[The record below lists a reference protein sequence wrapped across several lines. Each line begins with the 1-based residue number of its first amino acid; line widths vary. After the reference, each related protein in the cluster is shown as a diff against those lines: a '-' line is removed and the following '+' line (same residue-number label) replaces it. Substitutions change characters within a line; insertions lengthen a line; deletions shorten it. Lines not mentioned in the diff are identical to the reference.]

1 MLYRTALASA
11 VPRFDATTARCQ
23 VLTFKEGLLSAI
35 AHDLSIGVERFTIE
49 LHDDSDDGI
58 RIEARFDASSLRV
71 EHAMKDGRP
80 DPGALSAKQRRDID
94 KNIDKDVLHVRRH
107 PEIVFRSTAVEGEGD
122 QRRIRGTLR
131 LHGTERTVQ
140 VIARRRD
147 DRWSTEVPLHQPDY
161 GIVPYSAMLGTLKVR
176 PDVRVVLSLPA

>member
-1 MLYRTALASA
+1 M
-11 VPRFDATTARCQ
+11 PRFDATTARCQ

-35 AHDLSIGVERFTIE
+35 AHDLSIRVERFTID
-49 LHDDSDDGI
+49 LRDDPDDGI
-58 RIEARFDASSLRV
+58 SIEARFDASSLRV

-80 DPGALSAKQRRDID
+80 DPSALSAKQRRDIE

-107 PEIVFRSTAVEGEGD
+107 PEIVFRSTAVQGEDD
-122 QRRIRGTLR
+122 QRRVTGTLG
-131 LHGTERTVQ
+131 LHGTERTVH
-140 VIARRRD
+140 VVARRSG
-147 DRWSTEVPLHQPDY
+147 DRWSTEVQLHQPDY